1 MKEETEIERLRSE
14 LEVLNN
20 ELKIARLTIRRARD
34 AAPVQRPSCKRV
46 AELVADALMSL
57 VRIPGGW
64 QLKFGRLTK
73 RFRTLREIWEILT
86 TDDWSIGDIFALIKL
101 GVKLRSASKTVPPP
115 PLPKGGDVTFF
126 LDPSLEFG

>member
-1 MKEETEIERLRSE
+1 MNNDEIERLQTE
-14 LEVLNN
+14 LEVLSN
-20 ELKIARLTIRRARD
+20 ELRIARLTIRRAKD
-34 AAPVQRPSCKRV
+34 AAPVERPSYKRV
-46 AELVADALMSL
+46 LEIVSDALMTV

-73 RFRTLREIWEILT
+73 RFRRLKDIWEILT
-86 TDDWSIGDIFALIKL
+86 TDDWALGDIFTLIKL
-101 GVKLRSASKTVPPP
+101 GVKLRSTSKSAPPP